1 MNIALVKLYK
11 NGKTQSNEEKLEYEE
26 TQSFYELIKNFIN
39 KLIYNFKF
47 MTNKVWHENKDT
59 YFVMNFNEKSKS
71 KLKALLTKNNV
82 QKVIV
87 EDDVDIDFE
96 TLDGSEAIKFTYIQ
110 VIDELRKQTNKDLPE
125 ISVCVNEY
133 NENTKGI
140 IKEFSRIT
148 KVVNVVTQNEA
159 FFNLEKELE
168 NNNIFITVSTNKRK
182 ALKKAE
188 LMLNIDFN
196 SVKDYNVNRKMMII
210 NLNNKIQVAKSF
222 EGIIIKSVQ
231 LTTKKVMKIFAENEN
246 LPKSKLLEKELIEM
260 NSKERADEFI
270 RTNKITIKSL
280 NNKDM
285 SYEFKRI
292 IEN

>member
-11 NGKTQSNEEKLEYEE
+11 NGKTQSNEKKLEYEE